1 MLDEF
6 RAQADILGVPF
17 EKVLEAGLARVPL
30 KRFLQ
35 PREIADLAVYL
46 GAAESDGMTG
56 QTLLLD
62 GGMLMV

>member
-1 MLDEF
+1 M
-6 RAQADILGVPF
+6 
-17 EKVLEAGLARVPL
+17 EAGRVRVPL

-46 GAAESDGMTG
+46 GSAESDGMTG
-56 QTLLLD
+56 QSLLLD

>member
-1 MLDEF
+1 ME
-6 RAQADILGVPF
+6 G
-17 EKVLEAGLARVPL
+17 GLARVPM

-35 PREIADLAVYL
+35 PCEIADLAIYL
-46 GAAESDGMTG
+46 ASAESDGMTG

>member
-1 MLDEF
+1 M
-6 RAQADILGVPF
+6 
-17 EKVLEAGLARVPL
+17 EAGLARVPL

-35 PREIADLAVYL
+35 PREIADLALYL
-46 GAAESDGMTG
+46 ASAESDGMTG

>member
-1 MLDEF
+1 
-6 RAQADILGVPF
+6 VPF
-17 EKVLEAGLARVPL
+17 EKVMEAGLARVPL

-46 GAAESDGMTG
+46 GSAESDGMTG

>member
-1 MLDEF
+1 MLY
-6 RAQADILGVPF
+6 VPF
-17 EKVLEAGLARVPL
+17 ETVMEAGLSRVPL

-46 GAAESDGMTG
+46 GSAEADGMTG